1 MHRRLLS
8 VLAVLAVALALP
20 AAAQARS
27 LKVTDAD
34 VTLRLARDA
43 SVIETERLTVDYSGS
58 YNATYRDIPLSGG
71 ATIDPNSV
79 SVREGSQVYR
89 PGGCTTFGCI
99 DARGTFGVADIPG
112 QNGIRIVWH
121 PVASDEQRTFV
132 VSYRVDKAVDA
143 YDDVLDVNARVWG
156 DQWDFSLDHL
166 TAHLKSPLLDPGDR
180 TYAVWASPRS
190 VEAKTVRGAGVAG
203 LAASGIPAHQYVEL
217 RVTVPRQPGQNVG
230 RGQDP
235 VRTRLPS
242 HLGGGAEGNG
252 RLQQAV
258 EQGQALHRSSRRAAC
273 GADHLGPAAD
283 PGVDARAGAGAPD
296 VDREVRARA
305 TG

>member
-1 MHRRLLS
+1 MHRRLI

-27 LKVTDAD
+27 LTVTDAD

-43 SVIETERLTVDYSGS
+43 SVVESERLTVDYSGS

-79 SVREGSQVYR
+79 SVREGNQVYR

-99 DARGTFGVADIPG
+99 DARGTFGVTGIPG

-143 YDDVLDVNARVWG
+143 YDDVSTSMLASG
-156 DQWDFSLDHL
+156 EISG
-166 TAHLKSPLLDPGDR
+166 TSASITSPR
-180 TYAVWASPRS
+180 TSRALCSIPAIGPMRCGRHRGPSRRRPCALRASPGWKPR
-190 VEAKTVRGAGVAG
+190 
-203 LAASGIPAHQYVEL
+203 ASQRIS
-217 RVTVPRQPGQNVG
+217 TSN
-230 RGQDP
+230 
-235 VRTRLPS
+235 
-242 HLGGGAEGNG
+242 
-252 RLQQAV
+252 
-258 EQGQALHRSSRRAAC
+258 C
-273 GADHLGPAAD
+273 G
-283 PGVDARAGAGAPD
+283 
-296 VDREVRARA
+296 
-305 TG
+305 